1 MVMSL
6 RYLIYSWLIVEL
18 FTLLYLF
25 VIIRQLLTRFSH
37 STHSSL
43 CVIHVSL
50 VGWSSLPSNVLS
62 ASSSFISL
70 LYTFYSHRIHTRTPL
85 CCAVFLIHSFKERT
99 KSHQTHPVVV
109 VFVVV
114 SSYIVVF
121 CLERTRF
128 GVFRGRCGESRP
140 LGTT

>member
-1 MVMSL
+1 MVMSYGISYIL
-6 RYLIYSWLIVEL
+6 WLIVEL

-85 CCAVFLIHSFKERT
+85 CCAVCLIHSLKERT
-99 KSHQTHPVVV
+99 KSHQTHPVV
-109 VFVVV
+109 VVV